1 MGLVKIPH
9 KAKEKF
15 ESNFSVI
22 IDSGEL
28 AEGAWNNAFSS
39 FVIDYTKAETACP
52 VSSNGAGLLAVLIAL
67 RDMYGKKDIFIQSN
81 TMYGVKTLAVSS
93 GLRYLGAVDCSI
105 SSLMPS
111 ADQVKHFISNIESP
125 DQSVFLLSHIGGN
138 INPDIIEIIDI
149 CEKAGVIV
157 VEDCAHSFGS
167 KLNNIHSGL
176 FGFAGV
182 YSLYATKSIPAGE
195 GGIVVSK
202 NKEIG
207 EIVNKFNIYD
217 RFDRQLKIGVNFRMS
232 ELQALFCLSV
242 SECIDEIIKNKFS
255 IVEKYEK
262 ACSQSKIKFISSHIH
277 GTSNHYKFIL
287 IADKNIDE
295 FKNIKTRTSQ
305 VYEYALGHDPDNI
318 VNRHICLPTWYMLDE
333 DIVSEVLEQI
343 NKYKS

>member
-9 KAKEKF
+9 AAKEKF
-15 ESNFSVI
+15 ESNFSSI
-22 IDSGEL
+22 IDKGEL
-28 AEGAWNNAFSS
+28 AEGAWNDAFSD
-39 FVIDYTKAETACP
+39 FVINYTNAQSACP
-52 VSSNGAGLLAVLIAL
+52 TSSNGTGLLAVLIAL
-67 RDMYGKKDIFIQSN
+67 RDIYEKKNIFIQSN

-93 GLRYLGAVDCSI
+93 GLRYVGAVDCNI

-111 ADQVKHFISNIESP
+111 VDQVKQFISNIESP
-125 DQSVFLLSHIGGN
+125 KETVFLLSHIGGN
-138 INPDIIEIIDI
+138 VNPDIIEIIDI
-149 CEKAGVIV
+149 CEKVGIVV

-207 EIVNKFNIYD
+207 KILNKFNMYD

-232 ELQALFCLSV
+232 EMQALFCLSV
-242 SECIDEIIKNKFS
+242 SECIDEIIENKLS
-255 IVEKYEK
+255 IVKKYEN
-262 ACSQSKIKFISSHIH
+262 ACSLSKIKFIPSPTH
-277 GTSNHYKFIL
+277 GNSNHYKFIL
-287 IADKNIDE
+287 LANKYIDE
-295 FKNIKTRTSQ
+295 FDTIKTRTTQ

-318 VNRHICLPTWYMLDE
+318 VNRHICLPTWYMLD
-333 DIVSEVLEQI
+333 DKIVYEVLEQI
-343 NKYKS
+343 NNFKS